1 MLLFM
6 IVLGLTGCGGD
17 RSDKEGSG
25 KTELTI
31 HSVAKKELPKEVKS
45 KMDELT
51 DSKKEGEATVRKGD
65 RIYLL
70 VALGERSTGG
80 YSVDF
85 TKAELADGKLHVYA
99 KEKTPSKDSA
109 VTQAITYPVEV
120 GYVET
125 DSAENIKEY
134 QFHVEKDS
142 KGDKDRS
149 KGKTE
154 LTIHSVSKNEL
165 PMEAKTKMDELNNT
179 KKEGN
184 AILRKGNRIYLFVAL
199 GERSTGGYSVD
210 FTKAELEDG
219 TKLHVYAKERTAS
232 KDSAVTLAITY
243 PVGVGYV
250 EIDLPESI
258 KEYQF
263 HVEKAPKK
271 VTPKD
276 DADPI
281 KEKGSGKTEL
291 KIHSVSNQDLPS
303 EVKSRADELRNARK
317 EGNATLRKGNRIYV
331 FVALGER
338 RTGGYSI
345 DFTKAEL
352 VNGTQ
357 LHIYAKEVSPSKGS
371 IVTQAFTYPVG
382 VGYIEIDSPGSI
394 KEYRFHVN

>member
-25 KTELTI
+25 KNEPTI

-51 DSKKEGEATVRKGD
+51 DSKKEGEATVRKGYC
-65 RIYLL
+65 IYLL

-149 KGKTE
+149 KRENRADDSFCIQTSFPWKQRRKWTNS
-154 LTIHSVSKNEL
+154 TIPRKKGMQSSVKETGFIYSSLSVSDPQAVIRSIL
-165 PMEAKTKMDELNNT
+165 PKPSWRMVQSSTFML
-179 KKEGN
+179 KKEQHPK
-184 AILRKGNRIYLFVAL
+184 ILL
-199 GERSTGGYSVD
+199 
-210 FTKAELEDG
+210 
-219 TKLHVYAKERTAS
+219 
-232 KDSAVTLAITY
+232 
-243 PVGVGYV
+243 
-250 EIDLPESI
+250 
-258 KEYQF
+258 
-263 HVEKAPKK
+263 
-271 VTPKD
+271 
-276 DADPI
+276 
-281 KEKGSGKTEL
+281 
-291 KIHSVSNQDLPS
+291 
-303 EVKSRADELRNARK
+303 
-317 EGNATLRKGNRIYV
+317 
-331 FVALGER
+331 
-338 RTGGYSI
+338 
-345 DFTKAEL
+345 
-352 VNGTQ
+352 
-357 LHIYAKEVSPSKGS
+357 SP
-371 IVTQAFTYPVG
+371 
-382 VGYIEIDSPGSI
+382 
-394 KEYRFHVN
+394 